1 MHSFIYEESI
11 KLQLH
16 NLNIA
21 IIDKSKTNIE
31 LLTTTLQSLGAFNI
45 IAFSHTQQ
53 FLNEI
58 ETQQFDVLFLDH
70 NIEQLHNHYDMI
82 SDLIFA
88 DKLLPTTRLIYLT
101 FKETSFDY
109 TCEYPF
115 HSTQMI
121 TRPFNTAQI
130 SEQLKQHVLQI
141 SEFKTAYQFI
151 SQKHYKRALLHLKDL
166 RKRNYPNYLKKARN
180 QLLVNLL
187 QQLGQYNIAKKLLIP
202 LADRHIHWACWSLFH
217 INYEL
222 KELDKCK
229 QFLATPLIQKVYPV
243 RVFYWQI
250 YLSWQTN
257 KRHIATEQVLAFEL
271 EKMSPMM
278 FRLGIITLH
287 ANQEVEAL
295 DNLFNRIHSIR
306 NENIA
311 YQNFTNY
318 LKTKMLFLSALFEPS
333 KEHTL
338 NAKQSLIN
346 VQKSMQMD
354 NPDEF
359 STLMISLMILE
370 GNHGPA
376 KEKLIQLAEK
386 SSDDPI
392 QVIFLAFLYHHL
404 GEHQDAFECIYTAH
418 QLINRQL
425 KNCQHVLAGLMHKI
439 VFEKIYA
446 TNKARAQA
454 YEKIGRRLYTS
465 AEYKNAV
472 KIYGHA
478 LNAGIQSNEI
488 QSRLDECVHLSGI
501 TDHYYQTQMHRV
513 SA

>member
-1 MHSFIYEESI
+1 M
-11 KLQLH
+11 QLN

-21 IIDKSKTNIE
+21 IIDESKANIE
-31 LLTTTLQSLGAFNI
+31 LLSNILKSLGVFNI
-45 IAFSHTQQ
+45 FTFAQPEQ
-53 FLNEI
+53 FMNEI

-88 DKLLPTTRLIYLT
+88 DKLLPTTRLIYLA
-101 FKETSFDY
+101 FENTSFDY

-166 RKRNYPNYLKKARN
+166 RKRDYPNFLKKARN

-187 QQLGQYNIAKKLLIP
+187 QQLGQYSIAKKLLTP
-202 LADRHIHWACWSLFH
+202 LAEKRIHWASWSLFH

-229 QFLATPLIQKVYPV
+229 QFLALPLIQKVYPV

-278 FRLGIITLH
+278 LRLGFMTLH

-295 DNLFNRIHSIR
+295 DNLLNRVHSIR
-306 NENIA
+306 NENIE
-311 YQNFTNY
+311 YQNYINS
-318 LKTKMLFLSALFEPS
+318 LKARMQILSALFNPS
-333 KEHTL
+333 KQHTD
-338 NAKQSLIN
+338 NAKQSLID
-346 VQKSMQMD
+346 VQKIMQLN

-359 STLMISLMILE
+359 STLMIALMILE
-370 GNHGPA
+370 GNHLPA
-376 KEKLIQLAEK
+376 KAKLTQLAQK

-404 GEHQDAFECIYTAH
+404 GEHQDAFESIYTAH

-439 VFEKIYA
+439 VFEKIYQ
-446 TNKARAQA
+446 TDKARAHA

-465 AEYKNAV
+465 AEYQNAV

-488 QSRLDECVHLSGI
+488 QSRLDECIHLSGM
-501 TDHYYQTQMHRV
+501 TDHYYQTQMHSV
-513 SA
+513 SV